1 MITAQRTP
9 PPPPSLLPQQET
21 NTRSM
26 LPSPSA
32 STGVMAAVA
41 GGSMIGREDV
51 LHLPDG
57 VVLRGGI
64 ADDETAK
71 QLLALNVRTVYGHET
86 AFRRLLI
93 AIAPRDDGV

>member
-1 MITAQRTP
+1 MITAQRAP
-9 PPPPSLLPQQET
+9 PPPPSLLPPQET

-41 GGSMIGREDV
+41 GGSKIGREDV

-57 VVLRGGI
+57 VVLHGDV
-64 ADDETAK
+64 ANDETATRPECPHC
-71 QLLALNVRTVYGHET
+71 VWT
-86 AFRRLLI
+86 
-93 AIAPRDDGV
+93 